1 VAAHTALEATTV
13 LGAVT
18 DATFAGRVV
27 DPVDV
32 PWGDARKHR
41 QTVRTAGGRDVVL
54 RLPRG
59 SFLAEGA
66 VVADDGATVVAVRRP
81 PEDAIVLAFAD
92 NTGPDA
98 VRRALLLGYLLGNQ
112 HAPLEVSATELRTP
126 LLTGPG
132 TARQLLHDLHLHGR
146 VDAVA
151 LAAQGW
157 TNTSAD
163 HHGPS
168 APHSSAPGHDDPD
181 HSGNGHVH

>member
-1 VAAHTALEATTV
+1 VEATEI

-18 DATFAGRVV
+18 DAPFAGRTV

-32 PWGDARKHR
+32 PWGNARKHR
-41 QTVRTAGGRDVVL
+41 QALRTVGGRDVVV

-59 SFLAEGA
+59 SFLADG
-66 VVADDGATVVAVRRP
+66 VVLADDGATVVAVRRP
-81 PEDAIVLAFAD
+81 AEDAIVLPFAD
-92 NTGPDA
+92 NSGPDA

-132 TARQLLHDLHLHGR
+132 TARKLLEDLHLHGR
-146 VDAVA
+146 VEAVA

-157 TNTSAD
+157 TSTSAD
-163 HHGPS
+163 HHGPP
-168 APHSSAPGHDDPD
+168 APHGHDHD
-181 HSGNGHVH
+181 S